1 MIKVENLVEYNVYN
15 AMRGARNPLNSWH
28 KSDSTADK
36 IGENDLDLARR
47 LYKAGPEHRKYMRQI
62 FLSMD
67 ITAPLYWWK
76 EFDTYKIGITAN
88 SCSTMHK
95 ISSRDLIIEDFSI
108 EHLNSM
114 SLIELNRTI
123 TYINNCITDY
133 RLNKSKD
140 TWWQIIQLLPSSY
153 NQKRTVTMNLENALN
168 IVNQRARHK
177 LDEWQ
182 ELCNILTAKTFLEE
196 LLK

>member
-1 MIKVENLVEYNVYN
+1 MIKVEKLEQFNVDN
-15 AMRGARNPLNSWH
+15 ALRGMRNPLNSWH

-47 LYKAGPEHRKYMRQI
+47 LYKAGTEHRKYLRQI

-76 EFDTYKIGITAN
+76 EFDTYKIGTTSN

-95 ISSRDLIIEDFSI
+95 ISSRPLTVEDFSI
-108 EHLNSM
+108 EHLTGL
-114 SLIELNRTI
+114 SLDILEQIIEH
-123 TYINNCITDY
+123 INICITDY
-133 RLNKSKD
+133 RFNKSKD
-140 TWWQIIQLLPSSY
+140 TWWQIIQLLPNSY

-168 IVNQRARHK
+168 IVNQRSHHK
-177 LDEWQ
+177 LDEWIKF
-182 ELCNILTAKTFLEE
+182 CDILKAQTFLSKLME
-196 LLK
+196 

>member
-1 MIKVENLVEYNVYN
+1 MIKIKKLEQYNLNN
-15 AMRGARNPLNSWH
+15 ALRGMRNPLNSWE
-28 KSDSTADK
+28 KSSP
-36 IGENDLDLARR
+36 ENDLNLAKR
-47 LYKAGPEHRKYMRQI
+47 LYNAGPEHRKYMRQI

-76 EFDTYKIGITAN
+76 EFDTYKIGTTAN

-95 ISSRDLIIEDFSI
+95 ISSRDLTIEDFSR
-108 EHLNSM
+108 EHLTSV

>member
-95 ISSRDLIIEDFSI
+95 ISSRDLTLEDFSI

>member
-1 MIKVENLVEYNVYN
+1 MIKIEKLEQFNVEGAL
-15 AMRGARNPLNSWH
+15 RGMRNPLNSWN
-28 KSDSTADK
+28 KSSP
-36 IGENDLDLARR
+36 ENDLNLAKR
-47 LYKAGPEHRKYMRQI
+47 LYKAGTEHRKYLRQI

-76 EFDTYKIGITAN
+76 EFDTYKIGTTAN

-95 ISSRDLIIEDFSI
+95 ISSKYLTLEDFSC
-108 EHLNSM
+108 EHLTSL

-133 RLNKSKD
+133 RLNKCKA

-153 NQKRTVTMNLENALN
+153 NQKRTITMSLENALN
-168 IVNQRARHK
+168 IVNQRSHHK
-177 LDEWQ
+177 LDEWI
-182 ELCNILTAKTFLEE
+182 EFCNILKAQTFLNKIME
-196 LLK
+196 